1 MVKKIP
7 PKQNR
12 RVSTARQRR
21 QQYLLDVKVRAHRA
35 AALRTQRV
43 IFASCILVTVLAVVG
58 GVTFGTKSAL
68 DALFFKNPDYRVKT
82 IEIVSDG
89 NLTRETILR
98 ACNLNEGMN
107 IFSVSLPQVRDNLGG
122 LPQVEDSRVERI
134 LPDRLVIKVQERRPV
149 AWVVPPETNLA
160 SFHFENAYLIDRR
173 GVLLKTKSL
182 APEYV
187 GLPAISGVKTSNYSP
202 GQALDQDEVRAAL
215 DLIRINSEILQTRFQ
230 IRSIDVS
237 KGYCLVATDRQ
248 KASVTFN
255 LDNLEW
261 QLHRLALLLDY
272 CEQNSKALQTA
283 NLMAERNVPVTFVP
297 EETPESLDDPE
308 EIDPQPEVIIPHN
321 AAKASGKVTAGRS
334 KAEGRRTRGGM
345 ARKASRVRHAL

>member
-21 QQYLLDVKVRAHRA
+21 QQYLLDVKVRAHKA

-68 DALFFKNPDYRVKT
+68 NALFFKNPDYRVKT

-98 ACNLNEGMN
+98 ACNLSEGMN
-107 IFSVSLPQVRDNLGG
+107 IFSVSLPQVRDNLGS

-237 KGYCLVATDRQ
+237 RGYCLVATDRQ
-248 KASVTFN
+248 KANVTFN

-308 EIDPQPEVIIPHN
+308 EIDQQPEVIIPHN
-321 AAKASGKVTAGRS
+321 AAKASGKATAGRS

>member
-12 RVSTARQRR
+12 RVSTGRQRR
-21 QQYLLDVKVRAHRA
+21 QQYLLDVKVRAHQA
-35 AALRTQRV
+35 TVQRTQRAV
-43 IFASCILVTVLAVVG
+43 FASCILVTVLAVVG
-58 GVTFGTKSAL
+58 GVTFGTKNAL

-82 IEIVSDG
+82 IEVVADG

-98 ACNLNEGMN
+98 ACKLSEGMN
-107 IFSVSLPQVRDNLGG
+107 IFSVNLPQVRENLGS
-122 LPQVEDSRVERI
+122 LPQVEDSRIERI
-134 LPDRLVIKVQERRPV
+134 LPDRLAIKVQERRPV

-160 SFHFENAYLIDRR
+160 SFNFENAYLIDRR

-182 APEYV
+182 APEYL

-308 EIDPQPEVIIPHN
+308 ELDQQPEVIIPHN
-321 AAKASGKVTAGRS
+321 AAKTAGKVSAGRS
-334 KAEGRRTRGGM
+334 KAEGRRARGGM
-345 ARKASRVRHAL
+345 AKKASHVRHAL